1 MTKQSLIVFWIY
13 HVYLP
18 LFLFLFYF
26 YFFTEFQTLL
36 ENCHI
41 KDVCTSTKYLQSNA
55 VCERMHQT
63 VGNVLRTLLHG
74 TIDHHKILPLQ
85 KNLLMK
91 HFPLHHIAEVHFT
104 LGNSP
109 DSLVF
114 NRDMF
119 LNTQLI
125 ADWHAITQKKEHL
138 IHENPLCENQK
149 RRWCIPQKR
158 VLKKFWKP
166 CKLDERTNGLY
177 RVVETHVNSTV
188 TIELRPGVSER
199 LNIRRNI
206 PYK

>member
-1 MTKQSLIVFWIY
+1 VIADTFSCLSRKDDAPGLVGKEVTVSDLAYYSLFDDQANFDCLLN
-13 HVYLP
+13 LP
-18 LFLFLFYF
+18 CLSSFIFFYY
-26 YFFTEFQTLL
+26 YFFFFIEFQTLL

-41 KDVCTSTKYLQSNA
+41 KDVCTSTKYPQSNA

-104 LGNSP
+104 LGSSP

-119 LNTQLI
+119 LNTPLI
-125 ADWHAITQKKEHL
+125 ADWHAITQKQEHL

-149 RRWCIPQKR
+149 RR
-158 VLKKFWKP
+158 
-166 CKLDERTNGLY
+166 
-177 RVVETHVNSTV
+177 
-188 TIELRPGVSER
+188 
-199 LNIRRNI
+199 
-206 PYK
+206 